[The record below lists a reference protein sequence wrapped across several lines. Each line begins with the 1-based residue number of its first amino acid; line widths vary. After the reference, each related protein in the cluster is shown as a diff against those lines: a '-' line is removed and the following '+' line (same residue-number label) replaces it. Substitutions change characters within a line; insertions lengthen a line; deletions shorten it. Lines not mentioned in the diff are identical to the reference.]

1 MRVLAQI
8 PHPEFQITLF
18 VWNEKYLLK
27 FELGLLEQTYK
38 FPQMTVSAPDDV
50 AAFAREEAF
59 LEKVAQRFEAMQEDW
74 RLLVEGF

>member
-8 PHPEFQITLF
+8 PHPDFQITLF

-38 FPQMTVSAPDDV
+38 FPQMAVSAPDDV
-50 AAFAREEAF
+50 AAFAREDTF
-59 LEKVAQRFEAMQEDW
+59 LKKVAQRFEAMQEDW
-74 RLLVEGF
+74 CLLVEGF